1 MAKMQKKLALA
12 MGGCA
17 LAAVLSARAETPET
31 IGFWTFDGANGAKIS
46 ETREEVVFPN
56 KIDNE
61 EGLAL
66 KVLYASGDTKSP
78 IPLYTDDIQHAYV
91 HGDAYCTNVIA
102 TCGTALY
109 TKSSASDATAAG
121 KDFTWGAY
129 RPNLHLTGAG
139 AALAGQSF
147 TLEVVYK
154 SFAPSG
160 APQSPVLYIGPN
172 TARRRS
178 VSLLTNGKAG
188 AISRYYNTTSSSPFM
203 TGNPTPYAS
212 STPGYGLEDG
222 QWHHFAVRWNENTK
236 TMSLCNDYYQFD
248 SQAWTGENLCLS
260 NSASFELF
268 PNNNSSFSFH
278 TTVIQAVRL
287 TRGLRTTSQFMQVTD
302 FTPETRPDTVVRYRY
317 DGEPGTAFKTVCN
330 EALSRADLEMWS
342 TKQYYVEPW
351 KACVKD
357 EAEIVANCGCVGNTN
372 LAEKA
377 ALSFDSNSSTPYLL
391 CCGDSFTHEF
401 FMSFHTNRTTHLNS
415 GRALVI
421 GAGGGEGKSPDGYNW
436 MLAQVDSGSDADRT
450 AHLYLYYQGMVG
462 GTATGFSFSKNVA
475 LNTWHHIA
483 IAYDSASRTLKFY
496 VDRKAVHTK
505 TFAEGDCLTRA
516 TGTLKRPSAGAA
528 FNYNSGID
536 GRLDEYRFSR
546 RALAPAE
553 FLKAVTGA
561 GLMILLK

>member
-1 MAKMQKKLALA
+1 MKKLV
-12 MGGCA
+12 MVV
-17 LAAVLSARAETPET
+17 AVVVTGVVHAEDLET
-31 IGFWTFDGANGAKIS
+31 IGLWTFDGENGAKIS
-46 ETREEVVFPN
+46 ESREEVVFPN

-109 TKSSASDATAAG
+109 TKSSASDKVAAG

-139 AALAGQSF
+139 VALAGQSF

-154 SFAPSG
+154 SFAPS
-160 APQSPVLYIGPN
+160 ASPQPPVLYFGPN
-172 TARRRS
+172 TAGRS
-178 VSLLTNGKAG
+178 CVSLTTNGKAG
-188 AISRYYNTTSSSPFM
+188 SISRYYNTTSSSAIR
-203 TGNPTPYAS
+203 TGYSTPYQS

-222 QWHHFAVRWNENTK
+222 QWHHFAVRWNEETK
-236 TMSLCNDYYQFD
+236 TMSLCNDYYQFEF
-248 SQAWTGENLCLS
+248 QAWTDENLCLS
-260 NSASFELF
+260 NSASFKLF
-268 PNNNSSFSFH
+268 PNNNSAFSFH

-287 TRGLRTTSQFMQVTD
+287 TRGLRTTAQFMQVTD

-317 DGEPGTAFKTVCN
+317 DGEPGTAFQTVCN
-330 EALSRADLEMWS
+330 EALARADLEMWS

-357 EAEIVANCGCVGNTN
+357 GSEISENLGCIGNTN

-377 ALSFDSNSSTPYLL
+377 AMSFASITGNPYLL
-391 CCGDSFTHEF
+391 RYGDSFTHEF
-401 FMSFHTNRTTHLNS
+401 FMSFHTNRTTHLTS

-421 GAGGGEGKSPDGYNW
+421 GEGGGVGKSTDGYNW

-450 AHLYLYYQGMVG
+450 AHLYLQYRGMIG
-462 GTATGFSFSKNVA
+462 GTATGFSFSKNVT
-475 LNTWHHIA
+475 LGDWHHIA
-483 IAYDSASRTLKFY
+483 IAYDSPSRTLNFY
-496 VDRKAVHTK
+496 IDRKAVHTK
-505 TFAEGDCLTRA
+505 TFAEGDFLTR
-516 TGTLKRPSAGAA
+516 GTSILMRPSAGAA

-536 GRLDEYRFSR
+536 GRLDEYRLSR
-546 RALAPAE
+546 RALAPDE
-553 FLKAVTGA
+553 FLKAVTGE
-561 GLMILLK
+561 GLTILLR